1 MELLSFTD
9 QGLIPTIVQDNYSGQ
24 VLMLAYMNRESLQKT
39 EETGYA
45 WFWSRSRKVLWKK
58 GETSGNVL
66 KVEEIRYDCDA
77 DTLLLLV
84 EAKGPACHT
93 GNSSCFYR
101 TFRGSKSGERTWRE
115 GSDFWARLQEIIK
128 ARLRERPAGSYI
140 AGLTAGGEDRIF
152 QKVGEE
158 ATEFL
163 IALKNKD
170 RHEIIL
176 EGADLFFHALLALE
190 WSEVSWDDVL
200 RELRARDTEKE
211 RENS

>member
-1 MELLSFTD
+1 MGDIKAEIELLSFTD

-84 EAKGPACHT
+84 EAKAACHT
-93 GNSSCFYR
+93 GIAPVFIELS
-101 TFRGSKSGERTWRE
+101 GSKSGRE
-115 GSDFWARLQEIIK
+115 PGGRSDFWARLQ
-128 ARLRERPAGSYI
+128 RLLKPGWERPAGSYI
-140 AGLTAGGEDRIF
+140 AGLTAG
-152 QKVGEE
+152 VGSD
-158 ATEFL
+158 
-163 IALKNKD
+163 IS
-170 RHEIIL
+170 
-176 EGADLFFHALLALE
+176 EG
-190 WSEVSWDDVL
+190 
-200 RELRARDTEKE
+200 R
-211 RENS
+211 